1 MNKYNFIDRLNRKY
15 FKSLENKKLIKK
27 SISFN
32 TTLKNSIRNKIT
44 SKLNEESKKHSK
56 VILTK
61 RCILTGRKS
70 QINKNF
76 NVSRLCLLRLFR
88 KCSIPGIRK
97 SSW

>member
-1 MNKYNFIDRLNRKY
+1 MNKYILIDKLNRNY
-15 FKSLENKKLIKK
+15 FKSSENKKIVKK
-27 SISFN
+27 GIIFNRILKSSVRNNISFN
-32 TTLKNSIRNKIT
+32 
-44 SKLNEESKKHSK
+44 LNEESKKHSK

-70 QINKNF
+70 KINRKF